1 MSSRKIIKYHSEEV
15 CHNDH
20 NITREEEQ
28 KAW

>member
-1 MSSRKIIKYHSEEV
+1 MSSRKIIKYHSQEV

-28 KAW
+28 KA